1 MTCGCSIFIF
11 PTGEHGVCDIK
22 RIHNWCSIGTGEF
35 QPEGPSF
42 QWIDKACRVSHW
54 TVDPRV
60 GIFSV
65 STEHQYSIIFL
76 TYHLFTFG
84 MYCVVFVG
92 GVTVWNVVKKKSTFS
107 QKSSDLVCENLITS
121 LDDR

>member
-22 RIHNWCSIGTGEF
+22 RFHNWCLIGTGEF
-35 QPEGPSF
+35 QPEGTAF
-42 QWIDKACRVSHW
+42 QWIDKACRVPTGQW
-54 TVDPRV
+54 TQ
-60 GIFSV
+60 GLGFFSV
-65 STEHQYSIIFL
+65 STEHQCSIIFL

-92 GVTVWNVVKKKSTFS
+92 GVTVWRVVKKKSTFS
-107 QKSSDLVCENLITS
+107 QKKIRSGVREFDNFT
-121 LDDR
+121 R